1 MGAHQYTIR
10 LLGHLDEHWFRRFT
24 GLTLTHTADG
34 ETVIT
39 AAALDQAA
47 LHAILSRVRD
57 LGLELIA
64 VQRAPPQAPA
74 DAGGTLSAHTVRHQ
88 NRSA

>member
-1 MGAHQYTIR
+1 MGAHDYTIR
-10 LLGHLDEHWFRRFT
+10 LLGHLDEHWFRRFS

-34 ETVIT
+34 ETVIS

-47 LHAILSRVRD
+47 LHAILNRVRD

-64 VQRAPPQAPA
+64 VQRDPPEAPVAA
-74 DAGGTLSAHTVRHQ
+74 GDALSAHAIGQ
-88 NRSA
+88 QQRST

>member
-1 MGAHQYTIR
+1 MGAHEYTIR
-10 LLGHLDEHWFRRFT
+10 LLGHLDEQWFRQFT

-47 LHAILSRVRD
+47 LHAILNRVRD
-57 LGLELIA
+57 QGLELIA
-64 VQRAPPQAPA
+64 VQRAPLQAPA
-74 DAGGTLSAHTVRHQ
+74 DEG
-88 NRSA
+88 